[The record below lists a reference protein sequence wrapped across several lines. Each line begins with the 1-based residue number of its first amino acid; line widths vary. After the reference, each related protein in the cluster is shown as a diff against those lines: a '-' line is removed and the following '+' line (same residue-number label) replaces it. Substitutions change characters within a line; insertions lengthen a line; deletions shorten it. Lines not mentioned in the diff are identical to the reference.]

1 MFFHRKS
8 VAALMTGAVLCALLL
23 APAIITA
30 SLTPATAQT
39 RGAVSADFRVA
50 LEPYGAWH
58 SHKRW
63 GAVWSPARI
72 ASSWRPYTVGHWVYS
87 DDYGWYWISDDVEAN
102 WGWIAYHYGRWVADD
117 ELGWVWVPGDDWSPA
132 WVDWR
137 QGDYQ
142 GDAYVGW
149 APLPPDDLI
158 FAYDDNP
165 AYWSFVRPRDL
176 IAPRLAAVFLPL
188 AQRATFMQRTLL
200 VNRTVVMRDRHFAV
214 NPGISPTRIAAA
226 VGRPIRTYDVR
237 PRVLAGKT
245 NIPGAIVVRA
255 GDLRRSGRD
264 RTAQEMVIARSQIQP
279 ARKVPPPQALGRN
292 ENGRLGDNP
301 PRAALGAV
309 PGTIGA
315 APIQTT
321 PPAAKAT
328 PPVGPAVGQQRREGA
343 VPSTQP
349 TAAQRPG
356 QPSTTTGQAP
366 QPPNLGTN
374 QRPRTT
380 AAPPAPRDLNR
391 GAEQRRGPARQENRV
406 TRQATPRE
414 RAAPPVAARP
424 QAPPPVA
431 HQARPQAP
439 VARVPAPQAP
449 AAARA
454 PIMRQQ
460 APAARAP
467 APQAPAAQAPRPQPP
482 STTGAA
488 PRGGSGSH
496 EQRR

>member
-1 MFFHRKS
+1 MASFLRPE
-8 VAALMTGAVLCALLL
+8 VAALPCGCQGNFCPFEQAKRRFRKGTLKAVGSCL
-23 APAIITA
+23 AGLPLQAGRSGRHGRQVAQPRA
-30 SLTPATAQT
+30 SP
-39 RGAVSADFRVA
+39 S
-50 LEPYGAWH
+50 
-58 SHKRW
+58 
-63 GAVWSPARI
+63 
-72 ASSWRPYTVGHWVYS
+72 
-87 DDYGWYWISDDVEAN
+87 
-102 WGWIAYHYGRWVADD
+102 
-117 ELGWVWVPGDDWSPA
+117 
-132 WVDWR
+132 
-137 QGDYQ
+137 YQ
-142 GDAYVGW
+142 GR
-149 APLPPDDLI
+149 
-158 FAYDDNP
+158 
-165 AYWSFVRPRDL
+165 SES
-176 IAPRLAAVFLPL
+176 IAG
-188 AQRATFMQRTLL
+188 
-200 VNRTVVMRDRHFAV
+200 FAV
-214 NPGISPTRIAAA
+214 DPGISPTRIAAA

-255 GDLRRSGRD
+255 GDLRRGGRD

-315 APIQTT
+315 APS
-321 PPAAKAT
+321 PAAKAT
-328 PPVGPAVGQQRREGA
+328 PLVGPAVGQQRREGT

-374 QRPRTT
+374 QRPRAT

-439 VARVPAPQAP
+439 FARVPAPQAP

-467 APQAPAAQAPRPQPP
+467 VPQAPAAQAPRPQPP

-488 PRGGSGSH
+488 PRGGSGPH